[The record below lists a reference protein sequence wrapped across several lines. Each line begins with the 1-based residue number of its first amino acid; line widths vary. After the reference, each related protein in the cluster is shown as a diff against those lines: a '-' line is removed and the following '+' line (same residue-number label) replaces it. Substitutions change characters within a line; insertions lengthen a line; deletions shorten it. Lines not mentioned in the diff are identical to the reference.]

1 MKSSD
6 FERLGDW
13 QRKQQW
19 AFEDAKEDAITRKNI
34 NIIYQGGGEAPR
46 PSTCIS
52 TNRSILKPKKKT
64 K

>member
-1 MKSSD
+1 MKSSK

-19 AFEDAKEDAITRKNI
+19 AFEDAKEDAVTRKNI
-34 NIIYQGGGEAPR
+34 NIDYQKGGEAPV

-52 TNRSILKPKKKT
+52 TDRSTLKPRKKT